1 MCTGSKAKTG
11 SICLSSAVP
20 RCDLLCAGDEVGY
33 DLYARF
39 FGPWVGTEEDPVTGS
54 AYTVAA
60 PYFSSSVFGGKQ
72 QMLAKQCSARGGT
85 LQLDLGSEPGRVVV
99 SGLANMGP
107 ACAIQA
113 AQL

>member
-1 MCTGSKAKTG
+1 M
-11 SICLSSAVP
+11 CLSCAVT
-20 RCDLLCAGDEVGY
+20 CCAVVRTGDEGGY

-39 FGPWVGTEEDPVTGS
+39 FGPWAGIEEDPVTGS
-54 AYTVAA
+54 AYTVVV

-99 SGLANMGP
+99 SGRAIMGT
-107 ACAIQA
+107 ACAIET